1 MKMAYSAASMPQSTT
16 QSKPFDRDLILLVA
30 LATIKLV
37 FHLFTNGQYGFHRD
51 ELATLDDARRLAW
64 GYVAYPPLTPFLG
77 RIELEL
83 FGTSLTGFRFFA
95 ALAQSVAMVV
105 TGLMARRLGGGR
117 AAMLV
122 AAIAAMLAPISLSA
136 SSMFQYVSFDFL
148 WFVLLSYFVIRLIDS
163 NDSRWWLAI
172 GAAIGLGALTKYAVV
187 FYVAGVVAGVLLT
200 PLRAHLRSKWLWI
213 GAALS
218 IAIALP
224 NMIWQLQ
231 HDFITL
237 DFLNFIHA
245 RDVRIGRTDSYWID
259 QLKVSTN
266 FFVFPLAI
274 LGLYVLLF
282 TERGRRYRILGWMAV
297 VPLIL
302 FALAKG
308 RGYYTGPLYPMLL
321 AAGAADL
328 QRWLGSM
335 GPAPRRV
342 GWGVVSLLLVAGT
355 IAVPIVLP
363 LVPVNSSY
371 WSFVNE
377 KNRDLREEIGWP
389 ELTQEVAR
397 IWNTIDPAERRQTSI
412 YCGNYGEAG
421 AIDLYGP
428 ALGLPPVISGIN
440 SYWLRG
446 PGNPSPKTV
455 LVVGSQRE
463 DVEEACTSVTLA
475 GHITNAAH
483 VSNEETERHPDIFIC
498 RGLRQPLE
506 KMWPQLRSFG

>member
-1 MKMAYSAASMPQSTT
+1 MSQTIPD
-16 QSKPFDRDLILLVA
+16 SKPLDRELILLLA
-30 LATIKLV
+30 LATAKLV
-37 FHLFTNGQYGFHRD
+37 FHLLTNGQYGFHRD

-117 AAMLV
+117 AAMLT

-163 NDSRWWLAI
+163 GNARWWLAI

-187 FYVAGVVAGVLLT
+187 FYVAGVVAGVFLT
-200 PLRAHLRSKWLWI
+200 PLRAHLRSLWLWL

-224 NMIWQLQ
+224 NLLWQLR

-245 RDVRIGRTDSYWID
+245 RDVRIGRTDNYWID
-259 QLKVSTN
+259 QLQVSTN
-266 FFVFPLAI
+266 LFLFPLAI

-302 FALAKG
+302 FALARG
-308 RGYYTGPLYPMLL
+308 RGYYSGPLYPMML

-328 QRWLGSM
+328 QRRLESFGTV
-335 GPAPRRV
+335 PRRV
-342 GWGVVSLLLVAGT
+342 GWSVVCLLLLAGT
-355 IAVPIVLP
+355 TAVPIVLP
-363 LVPVNSSY
+363 LVSIKSRC
-371 WSFVNE
+371 WAFVNE
-377 KNRDLREEIGWP
+377 NNGDLREEVGWP
-389 ELTQEVAR
+389 ELTREVAR
-397 IWNTIDPAERRQTSI
+397 IWNTLDPAERSQAGI

-421 AIDLYGP
+421 AINLYGP
-428 ALGLPPVISGIN
+428 AYGLPPVISGIN

-446 PGNPSPKTV
+446 PGNPAPKTV
-455 LVVGSQRE
+455 VVVGSNRQG
-463 DVEEACTSVTLA
+463 VEEACASVQLV
-475 GHITNAAH
+475 GHITNDLG
-483 VSNEETERHPDIFIC
+483 VKNEETEQHPDIYLC

-506 KMWPQLRSFG
+506 KIWPRLRSFG

>member
-1 MKMAYSAASMPQSTT
+1 MR
-16 QSKPFDRDLILLVA
+16 QSKSLDGDLILLLL
-30 LATIKLV
+30 LASAKLL

-83 FGTSLTGFRFFA
+83 FGTSLTGFRFLA
-95 ALAQSVAMVV
+95 ALAQSMAMVV

-117 AAMLV
+117 AAMVV

-136 SSMFQYVSFDFL
+136 SSVFQYVSFDFL

-163 NDSRWWLAI
+163 NIDSHDGRWWLAI
-172 GAAIGLGALTKYAVV
+172 GAAIGLGALTKYAVA
-187 FYVAGVVAGVLLT
+187 FYVAGVVAGVFLT
-200 PLRAHLRSKWLWI
+200 PLRAQLRSKWLWI

-224 NMIWQLQ
+224 NFFWQLR

-237 DFLNFIHA
+237 EFLQFIHA

-259 QLKVSTN
+259 QLQVSTN
-266 FFVFPLAI
+266 VFLFPLAI
-274 LGLYVLLF
+274 LGLFVVLF

-328 QRWLGSM
+328 QRWLDSIR
-335 GPAPRRV
+335 PVPRRIA
-342 GWGVVSLLLVAGT
+342 WGVVSLLLLAGT
-355 IAVPIVLP
+355 IVVPLVLP
-363 LVPVNSSY
+363 LVPITSRY
-371 WSFVNE
+371 WPIVNE
-377 KNRDLREEIGWP
+377 NNGDLREEVGWP
-389 ELTQEVAR
+389 ELAQEVAR
-397 IWNTIDPAERRQTSI
+397 IWNTIDPAERKQTGI

-421 AIDLYGP
+421 AINLYGP
-428 ALGLPPVISGIN
+428 GHGLPPVISGIN
-440 SYWLRG
+440 SYWQRG
-446 PGNPSPKTV
+446 PGNPPPKT
-455 LVVGSQRE
+455 LIVVGADRE
-463 DVEEACTSVTLA
+463 DVEEACASVVLA
-475 GHITNAAH
+475 GHITNKAG
-483 VSNEETERHPDIFIC
+483 VRNEETERHPDIFLC
-498 RGLRQPLE
+498 REMRQPIE
-506 KMWPQLRSFG
+506 KMWPRLRSFG

>member
-1 MKMAYSAASMPQSTT
+1 MPQSIP
-16 QSKPFDRDLILLVA
+16 QSKTLDRNLLLLVA
-30 LATIKLV
+30 LATAKLV
-37 FHLFTNGQYGFHRD
+37 FHALTNNQYGFHRD

-77 RIELEL
+77 RIELAL
-83 FGTSLTGFRFFA
+83 FGTSLAGFRFFA

-122 AAIAAMLAPISLSA
+122 ASIAAMLAPISLSA

-163 NDSRWWLAI
+163 NDTRWWLAI
-172 GAAIGLGALTKYAVV
+172 GAAIGLGVMTKYAVA

-200 PLRAHLRSKWLWI
+200 PLRVQLRDQLRDKWLWI

-224 NMIWQLQ
+224 NLLWQFQ

-266 FFVFPLAI
+266 FFLFPLAI
-274 LGLYVLLF
+274 LGVVVLFF
-282 TERGRRYRILGWMAV
+282 TERLRRYRVLGWMAV

-308 RGYYTGPLYPMLL
+308 RGYYTGPFYPMLL

-328 QRWLGSM
+328 QRRLD
-335 GPAPRRV
+335 AIRAVPRRIA
-342 GWGVVSLLLVAGT
+342 WGLVTLLLIAGT

-363 LVPVNSSY
+363 LVPVNSRY

-377 KNRDLREEIGWP
+377 KNGDLREEIGWP
-389 ELTQEVAR
+389 ELTREVAR
-397 IWNTIDPAERRQTSI
+397 IWNGIDPAERRQAGI
-412 YCGNYGEAG
+412 FCGNYGEAG
-421 AIDLYGP
+421 ALNLYGP
-428 ALGLPPVISGIN
+428 AYGLPPVISGIN

-446 PGNPSPKTV
+446 PGNPAPKTV
-455 LVVGSQRE
+455 LVVGSDRE
-463 DVEEACTSVTLA
+463 GVEQACTSVQLA
-475 GHITNAAH
+475 GHITNAAG
-483 VSNEETERHPDIFIC
+483 VRNEETERHPDIFIC

-506 KMWPQLRSFG
+506 KMWPKLRSFG

>member
-1 MKMAYSAASMPQSTT
+1 MPQSKP
-16 QSKPFDRDLILLVA
+16 QSKPLDRDLVLLVA
-30 LATIKLV
+30 LATAKLL

-83 FGTSLTGFRFFA
+83 FGTSLAGFRFFA

-122 AAIAAMLAPISLSA
+122 AALAAMLAPISLSA

-148 WFVLLSYFVIRLIDS
+148 WFVLLAYFVIRLIDT

-172 GAAIGLGALTKYAVV
+172 GAAIGLGVLTKYAVV

-200 PLRAHLRSKWLWI
+200 PLRAQLRGKWLWI

-224 NMIWQLQ
+224 NLLWQLR

-266 FFVFPLAI
+266 FFCFPLAI
-274 LGLYVLLF
+274 LGLYVLFF
-282 TERGRRYRILGWMAV
+282 TDRGRRYRILGWMAV
-297 VPLIL
+297 VPLIM
-302 FALAKG
+302 FAFAKG
-308 RGYYTGPLYPMLL
+308 RGYYTGPIYPMVL

-328 QRWLGSM
+328 QRRLD
-335 GPAPRRV
+335 PARPALRRV
-342 GWGVVSLLLVAGT
+342 GWGLVSLLLVAGT
-355 IAVPIVLP
+355 IAAPIVLP
-363 LVPVNSSY
+363 LVPVNSRY
-371 WSFVNE
+371 WAFVNE
-377 KNRDLREEIGWP
+377 RNGDLREEIGWP
-389 ELTQEVAR
+389 ELTHEVAR
-397 IWNTIDPAERRQTSI
+397 IWNTIDPAERQQTAI
-412 YCGNYGEAG
+412 FCGNYGEAG
-421 AIDLYGP
+421 AVNLYGP
-428 ALGLPPVISGIN
+428 AYSLPPVISSIN

-446 PGNPSPKTV
+446 PGTPSPKTV

-463 DVEEACTSVTLA
+463 DLEKACSSVQLA

-506 KMWPQLRSFG
+506 KMWPRLRSFG

>member
-1 MKMAYSAASMPQSTT
+1 MKE
-16 QSKPFDRDLILLVA
+16 SKPFDRDLLLLLA
-30 LATIKLV
+30 LAAAKLV
-37 FHLFTNGQYGFHRD
+37 FHVLTNGQYGFHRD
-51 ELATLDDARRLAW
+51 ELATLDDARHLAW
-64 GYVAYPPLTPFLG
+64 GYVAYPPLTPFVG
-77 RIELEL
+77 RIALEL

-105 TGLMARRLGGGR
+105 TGLMTRRFGGGR
-117 AAMLV
+117 AAMVV

-136 SSMFQYVSFDFL
+136 SSLFQYVSFDFL
-148 WFVLLSYFVIRLIDS
+148 WFVLLAYFVMRLIDS

-172 GAAIGLGALTKYAVV
+172 GAAIGLGALTKYAVA
-187 FYVAGVVAGVLLT
+187 FYVAGVVVGVFVT

-213 GAALS
+213 GAALP
-218 IAIALP
+218 IVIALP
-224 NMIWQLQ
+224 NLLWELQ

-237 DFLNFIHA
+237 DFLQFIHA
-245 RDVRIGRTDSYWID
+245 RDVRIGRTGSYWID

-266 FFVFPLAI
+266 IFLFPLAI
-274 LGLYVLLF
+274 FGLCILLF
-282 TERGRRYRILGWMAV
+282 TERGRRYRILGWMAI

-328 QRWLGSM
+328 QRRLDSRR
-335 GPAPRRV
+335 PAMRRV
-342 GWGVVSLLLVAGT
+342 GWAVVSLLILAGS
-355 IAVPIVLP
+355 IAIPIVLP
-363 LVPVNSSY
+363 IVPINSRY
-371 WSFVNE
+371 WAFVNE
-377 KNRDLREEIGWP
+377 SNGDLREEVGWP

-397 IWNTIDPAERRQTSI
+397 IWNTIDPAERSQAGI
-412 YCGNYGEAG
+412 FCGNYGEAG
-421 AIDLYGP
+421 AINLYGP
-428 ALGLPPVISGIN
+428 AYRLPPVISGIN

-455 LVVGSQRE
+455 IVVGSNRE
-463 DVEEACTSVTLA
+463 GVEEACTSVQLV

-498 RGLRQPLE
+498 RGMRQPLE
-506 KMWPQLRSFG
+506 KMWPRLRSFG

>member
-1 MKMAYSAASMPQSTT
+1 MPP
-16 QSKPFDRDLILLVA
+16 SKTLDRDLLLLVA
-30 LATIKLV
+30 LATAKLI
-37 FHLFTNGQYGFHRD
+37 FHVLTNGQYGFHRD

-64 GYVAYPPLTPFLG
+64 GYVAYPPLTPFLA

-83 FGTSLTGFRFFA
+83 FGTSLAGFRFFA

-105 TGLMARRLGGGR
+105 TGLMARRLGGGL

-122 AAIAAMLAPISLSA
+122 AALAAMLAPISLSA

-163 NDSRWWLAI
+163 DDGRWWLAI
-172 GAAIGLGALTKYAVV
+172 GAAIGLGVLTKYAVV
-187 FYVAGVVAGVLLT
+187 FYVAGVVAGVFLT
-200 PLRAHLRSKWLWI
+200 PLRAQLRGKWLWI

-218 IAIALP
+218 IAVALP
-224 NMIWQLQ
+224 NLLWQLQ

-266 FFVFPLAI
+266 FFSFPLAI
-274 LGLYVLLF
+274 LGLYVLFF
-282 TERGRRYRILGWMAV
+282 TERARRYRILGWMAV

-328 QRWLGSM
+328 QRRLDASGTV
-335 GPAPRRV
+335 PRRLA
-342 GWGVVSLLLVAGT
+342 WGGVALLLVAGT

-363 LVPVNSSY
+363 LVPVNSRY
-371 WSFVNE
+371 WAFVNE
-377 KNRDLREEIGWP
+377 HNGDLSEEVGWP
-389 ELTQEVAR
+389 ELTREVAR
-397 IWNTIDPAERRQTSI
+397 IWNTIDPAERRQAGI
-412 YCGNYGEAG
+412 FCGNYGEAG
-421 AIDLYGP
+421 AINLYGP
-428 ALGLPPVISGIN
+428 AYGLPPVISGIN

-446 PGNPSPKTV
+446 PGNPAPKTV
-455 LVVGSQRE
+455 LVVGSNRE
-463 DVEEACTSVTLA
+463 GVEQACTSVQLA
-475 GHITNAAH
+475 GHITNAAR

-498 RGLRQPLE
+498 RGMRQPLE
-506 KMWPQLRSFG
+506 KMWPKLRSFG

>member
-1 MKMAYSAASMPQSTT
+1 MR
-16 QSKPFDRDLILLVA
+16 QSKPLDRDLLLLLA
-30 LATIKLV
+30 LAAAKLL
-37 FHLFTNGQYGFHRD
+37 FHLFTNGNYGFHRD
-51 ELATLDDARRLAW
+51 ELATLDDARHLAW

-83 FGTSLTGFRFFA
+83 FGTSLAGFRFFA

-122 AAIAAMLAPISLSA
+122 AALAAMLAPISLSA
-136 SSMFQYVSFDFL
+136 SSVFQYVSFDYL
-148 WFVLLSYFVIRLIDS
+148 WFVLLSYFIIRLIDS

-187 FYVAGVVAGVLLT
+187 FYVAGVVAGVFLT
-200 PLRAHLRSKWLWI
+200 PFRAQLRSKWLWI

-224 NMIWQLQ
+224 NLLWELQ

-237 DFLNFIHA
+237 DFLTFIHA

-266 FFVFPLAI
+266 FFLFPLAI
-274 LGLYVLLF
+274 LGLSVLLF
-282 TERGRRYRILGWMAV
+282 TERLRRYRILGWMAV
-297 VPLIL
+297 VPLIS

-328 QRWLGSM
+328 QRWLDSTR
-335 GPAPRRV
+335 PALRRV
-342 GWGVVSLLLVAGT
+342 GWGVVALLLLAGT

-363 LVPVNSSY
+363 LVPINSRYWPLVNKS
-371 WSFVNE
+371 NG
-377 KNRDLREEIGWP
+377 DLREEVGWP

-397 IWNTIDPAERRQTSI
+397 IWNTIDPAERSHAGI

-421 AIDLYGP
+421 AINLYGP
-428 ALGLPPVISGIN
+428 AYGLPPVISGIN

-463 DVEEACTSVTLA
+463 DVEKACTSVQLV

-498 RGLRQPLE
+498 RGMRQPLE
-506 KMWPQLRSFG
+506 KMWPRLRSFG